1 MTKQHKGGAD
11 SPVSPDTQNP
21 GSGTRAQDGLA
32 AHAHNAAIRAQVH
45 RMQAI
50 AEEDDRFGYDRHA
63 TNRALSIANGV
74 TVIILGF
81 ALGSFL
87 QALPERNTAD
97 VQEVVKGLDRLIGLM
112 TKELVELPLIQ
123 RHPESF
129 IAEIVGILIGYTI
142 LKHAHEDS
150 REYDAA
156 FNRIEQFYT
165 VSQRRRGWIRCGV
178 LVVLGTVV
186 ILVTHGLLL
195 AYGHGMGDGIA
206 AGIAQTSIAAGVWCY
221 VYGGLYATRTDLF
234 LYNFRALR
242 QVNVYELGKS
252 ESDARREMRL
262 GEKRLC
268 DLSSSLTNFTVAI
281 GVLGALGLYFL
292 PTFRSQYFWLPLVV
306 MIGIALCMRWFV
318 IRYARRR
325 YEPDFD

>member
-112 TKELVELPLIQ
+112 TKELVELPHIQ

-165 VSQRRRGWIRCGV
+165 VSQRRRGGF
-178 LVVLGTVV
+178 
-186 ILVTHGLLL
+186 
-195 AYGHGMGDGIA
+195 A
-206 AGIAQTSIAAGVWCY
+206 AG
-221 VYGGLYATRTDLF
+221 
-234 LYNFRALR
+234 
-242 QVNVYELGKS
+242 
-252 ESDARREMRL
+252 
-262 GEKRLC
+262 
-268 DLSSSLTNFTVAI
+268 
-281 GVLGALGLYFL
+281 
-292 PTFRSQYFWLPLVV
+292 FW
-306 MIGIALCMRWFV
+306 WFW
-318 IRYARRR
+318 A
-325 YEPDFD
+325 PW

>member
-1 MTKQHKGGAD
+1 M
-11 SPVSPDTQNP
+11 
-21 GSGTRAQDGLA
+21 
-32 AHAHNAAIRAQVH
+32 
-45 RMQAI
+45 
-50 AEEDDRFGYDRHA
+50 
-63 TNRALSIANGV
+63 

-112 TKELVELPLIQ
+112 TKELVELPHIQ

-165 VSQRRRGWIRCGV
+165 VSQRRRVWIRCG
-178 LVVLGTVV
+178 
-186 ILVTHGLLL
+186 
-195 AYGHGMGDGIA
+195 
-206 AGIAQTSIAAGVWCY
+206 
-221 VYGGLYATRTDLF
+221 YATRTDLF